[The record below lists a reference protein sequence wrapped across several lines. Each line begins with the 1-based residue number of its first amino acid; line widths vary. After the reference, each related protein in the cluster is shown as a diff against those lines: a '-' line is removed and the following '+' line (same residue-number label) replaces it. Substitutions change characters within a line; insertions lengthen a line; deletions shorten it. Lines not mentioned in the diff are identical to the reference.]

1 MTDPVLRTIAEIET
15 AQASNYLIRL
25 CKHFAHKL
33 AVTYDDHA
41 GHIPFSVGDCDLS
54 AQGDRLRLAVKARD
68 QDSLER
74 LKEVVASHLL
84 RFAFREDLAVRWS
97 DGTADA

>member
-1 MTDPVLRTIAEIET
+1 MTDPVLRSIAEIET
-15 AQASNYLIRL
+15 AQASNDLIRL

-54 AQGDRLRLAVKARD
+54 AQGNRLRLAVKARD
-68 QDSLER
+68 QDSLGR

-97 DGTADA
+97 DGTTDA